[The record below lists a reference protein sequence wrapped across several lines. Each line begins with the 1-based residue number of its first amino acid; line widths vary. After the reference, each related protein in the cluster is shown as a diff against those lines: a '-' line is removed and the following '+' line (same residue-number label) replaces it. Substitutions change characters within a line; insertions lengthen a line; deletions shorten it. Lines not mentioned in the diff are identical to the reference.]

1 LSKPTGHAICPFSGI
16 KITPRTRHTHAE
28 RVSNESPTPRPG
40 LSAFTTVG
48 DALFRMREPTCC
60 ATHPCAAVKETPRT
74 RHTHAEREATETS
87 LLRCRQRELNI
98 PKEPFS
104 HYLVNSKPQS
114 HQIRTPSSYHAWSR
128 VQRTTFVE
136 LELEL
141 DPNLHKPTRN
151 AKLANPVVAQ
161 NLGFELGG
169 NTS

>member
-98 PKEPFS
+98 
-104 HYLVNSKPQS
+104 
-114 HQIRTPSSYHAWSR
+114 T
-128 VQRTTFVE
+128 QRAIFTLSCQQQATE
-136 LELEL
+136 S
-141 DPNLHKPTRN
+141 PNPHK
-151 AKLANPVVAQ
+151 KLAQCMVAGV
-161 NLGFELGG
+161 NDNARGAASEEPPKLAHGANRIEIVPRSVEIEA
-169 NTS
+169 TTPRK